1 MVPASVQICPVEI
14 PGRGRRFGEPSISD
28 VKQLARLLARSLP
41 LSDKPYAI
49 FGTCLGAIVGYE
61 VVREVERSGCAPL
74 PVAFMPA
81 AVSPPHLYAVA
92 VMKLYLQR
100 KLGESP
106 VALLLHYFRED
117 NRPLYMLPN
126 LFNQGSS
133 STLSF
138 PCCVFLTHC
147 LNNAGRNEA
156 PPVEEVMAILRT
168 WQDLPKE
175 TLLKAFEAGNFAG
188 VEEMKRSDRLF
199 ERVAPMGVND
209 IMMAVQY
216 R

>member
-14 PGRGRRFGEPSISD
+14 PGRGRRFGEPAISY

-49 FGTCLGAIVGYE
+49 FGTCLGAIIGYE

-100 KLGESP
+100 KLGES
-106 VALLLHYFRED
+106 ALHCCCIISGTSIWPFDMLLY
-117 NRPLYMLPN
+117 PCK
-126 LFNQGSS
+126 QCSS
-133 STLSF
+133 SKLSF
-138 PCCVFLTHC
+138 PAVS
-147 LNNAGRNEA
+147 
-156 PPVEEVMAILRT
+156 PLRP
-168 WQDLPKE
+168 LPE
-175 TLLKAFEAGNFAG
+175 
-188 VEEMKRSDRLF
+188 
-199 ERVAPMGVND
+199 
-209 IMMAVQY
+209 
-216 R
+216 

>member
-28 VKQLARLLARSLP
+28 VKQLARLLARSLQ

-100 KLGESP
+100 KLGESR
-106 VALLLHYFRED
+106 LHYCCIIFGRTTGLWTCYPTCSTKVL
-117 NRPLYMLPN
+117 RP
-126 LFNQGSS
+126 
-133 STLSF
+133 T
-138 PCCVFLTHC
+138 
-147 LNNAGRNEA
+147 
-156 PPVEEVMAILRT
+156 
-168 WQDLPKE
+168 
-175 TLLKAFEAGNFAG
+175 
-188 VEEMKRSDRLF
+188 
-199 ERVAPMGVND
+199 
-209 IMMAVQY
+209 
-216 R
+216 

>member
-61 VVREVERSGCAPL
+61 IAREVEESRCAPL
-74 PVAFMPA
+74 PVALFTA

-100 KLGESP
+100 RLGE
-106 VALLLHYFRED
+106 
-117 NRPLYMLPN
+117 
-126 LFNQGSS
+126 
-133 STLSF
+133 
-138 PCCVFLTHC
+138 
-147 LNNAGRNEA
+147 
-156 PPVEEVMAILRT
+156 
-168 WQDLPKE
+168 
-175 TLLKAFEAGNFAG
+175 FAACP
-188 VEEMKRSDRLF
+188 S
-199 ERVAPMGVND
+199 
-209 IMMAVQY
+209 
-216 R
+216 